1 MKTCLSKVPGYQP
14 NIKNVPMQGDIDKAL
29 SEENVNSKRFK
40 TVDDKK
46 FNPEFKDLKEETEE
60 EMFKI
65 TRGMGLRKIRGI
77 VIATDAKIKANEGT
91 VKEEDEGK
99 MVVHNVGGMMGPE
112 GFMYLSPKYVNTHYD
127 DYGWSKKNHFRK
139 NKLSYIEEYKA
150 NPGLIKPQ
158 YPLVSS
164 LYSTKELQLKSLMF
178 HELGH
183 HIINKKEGLKSF
195 LEKNFKNLGDRKH
208 NSTHSKKDYNEW
220 FAENFSYWAISRYYN
235 EAPLGRPKDVIDP
248 NFMMILNK
256 LLNKKRIN

>member
-14 NIKNVPMQGDIDKAL
+14 NINNVPMQGDIDKAL
-29 SEENVNSKRFK
+29 SKENVNSKK
-40 TVDDKK
+40 NKPIDDKK
-46 FNPEFKDLKEETEE
+46 FDLKFSSLLGETKND
-60 EMFKI
+60 MDKI
-65 TRGMGLRKIRGI
+65 TGRMRITRIKDV
-77 VIATDAKIKANEGT
+77 VIANDAKIKANEGT

-112 GFMYLSPKYVNTHYD
+112 GFMYLSPKYVNTYYD
-127 DYGWSKKNHFRK
+127 DHGWSKKNHFRK
-139 NKLSYIEEYKA
+139 NKLSYIEKYKA
-150 NPGLIKPQ
+150 DPTLIKPQ

-183 HIINKKEGLKSF
+183 HIVNKKRGLRSF

-208 NSTHSKKDYNEW
+208 NSIHSKKNYNEW
-220 FAENFSYWAISRYYN
+220 FAENFSYWAINNYYN

-248 NFMMILNK
+248 NFMLILNK
-256 LLNKKRIN
+256 LLNEKPIN